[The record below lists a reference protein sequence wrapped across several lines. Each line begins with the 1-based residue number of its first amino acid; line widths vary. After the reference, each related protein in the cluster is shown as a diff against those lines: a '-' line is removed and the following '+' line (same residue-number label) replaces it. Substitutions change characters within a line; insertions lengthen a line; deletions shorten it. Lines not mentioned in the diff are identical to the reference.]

1 LFLLSLELPLPLLP
15 LKFSLPSLEVLLHA
29 VEIFTPGAEFVLQLA
44 QHALFSLE
52 LLDEVL
58 LIVQLVIELLL
69 DGLFKVPDVGLY
81 GLDVVHDVLL
91 GLGFA

>member
-1 LFLLSLELPLPLLP
+1 M
-15 LKFSLPSLEVLLHA
+15 EV
-29 VEIFTPGAEFVLQLA
+29 FTPGAEFVLQLA
-44 QHALFSLE
+44 KHALFGLE